1 MTTREKQ
8 LIDILQAKRRED
20 PDGFRQY
27 LPDIARLL
35 VEPPQRRVGR
45 RSTFGLTEREL
56 SYHRAGLSDVLGKLN
71 GGPIVAEEAVKGLRH
86 CAHLIRDGS
95 LQYTGESEVVNGG
108 MPHEMGYEV
117 LKSLVRAAIGK
128 SPGSYRAKTTI
139 PVGEGGG
146 VLERI
151 SVIMGVFL
159 ELDRDGRLVSVSID
173 PGRFKKRRKLMRII
187 GIGTESEPDVALRH
201 DDYLAMQ
208 DPHGRDC

>member
-20 PDGFRQY
+20 PDGFREY

-45 RSTFGLTEREL
+45 QSTFGLTEREL

-108 MPHEMGYEV
+108 MPHEVGYEV
-117 LKSLVRAAIGK
+117 LKSLVRATIGK

-139 PVGEGGG
+139 PVGEGGD